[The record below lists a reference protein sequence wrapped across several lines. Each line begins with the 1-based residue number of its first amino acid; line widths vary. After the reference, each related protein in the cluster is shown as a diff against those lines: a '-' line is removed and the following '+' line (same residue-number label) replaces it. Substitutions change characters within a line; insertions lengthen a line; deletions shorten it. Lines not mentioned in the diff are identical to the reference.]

1 MSSVSHFEISYLRP
15 YPTFEGERSCRAAY
29 SREEAEKIKDIYSS
43 MGAVDVKIKP
53 IGKEYQYPA

>member
-1 MSSVSHFEISYLRP
+1 MSSVSHFEISYLQP
-15 YPTFEGERSCRAAY
+15 YPTFEGERAIKSAY
-29 SREEAEKIKDIYSS
+29 TREEAEKIKDIYSS